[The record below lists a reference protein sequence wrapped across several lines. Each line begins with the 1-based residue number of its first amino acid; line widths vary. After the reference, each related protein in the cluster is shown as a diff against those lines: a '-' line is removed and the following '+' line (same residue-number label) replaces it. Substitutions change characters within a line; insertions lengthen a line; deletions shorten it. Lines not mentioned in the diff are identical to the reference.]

1 MRSKFISIFL
11 ILFFAKTVFGLTKV
25 GIGTIYISSKSNLET
40 NYSKIKDYDKPDKT
54 KTDIIP
60 IGELTFTSK
69 YNGAHIS
76 SGLGY
81 SEGAKGLFLN
91 YQNSFSNLGKFKVQI
106 AFDPFSKEWK
116 NPYLLNDNREK
127 TDVYNYSLNLELK
140 DIKNTNFLFKYKL
153 RYKDV
158 RKDGIEYSDLKRD
171 TIFKDFILGYSFK
184 TPIRGLI
191 LIPEVAFNTSKAKG
205 ESNSYYGYGLGFS
218 ALLFTRYN
226 KFIIKTN
233 FNQRFFQKTDPVFN
247 KTRKEDL
254 LSLFAV
260 FTFNEPIKIKNT
272 YFTITAGY
280 MIKNTNINFYK
291 ESKLFTGLIVGY
303 KF

>member
-1 MRSKFISIFL
+1 MLKRLLIISM
-11 ILFFAKTVFGLTKV
+11 ILFLAKSAIGEVKI
-25 GIGTIYISSKSNLET
+25 GIGSIYSSSKSNFAT
-40 NYSKIKDYDKPDKT
+40 NYSTINNYDKPDKT
-54 KTDIIP
+54 KTDFLP
-60 IGELTFTSK
+60 IGELSFTSK
-69 YNGAHIS
+69 YKGAQIN

-91 YQNSFSNLGKFKVQI
+91 YQNGFSNLGKFKVQI

-116 NPYLLNDNREK
+116 NPYLLNDNREE
-127 TDVYNYSLNLELK
+127 TDVYNYSLNLELSN
-140 DIKNTNFLFKYKL
+140 IKNTNFLFKYKL
-153 RYKDV
+153 SYKDV

-171 TIFKDFILGYSFK
+171 AIFKDFILGYSLK
-184 TPIRGLI
+184 THIRGLI

-272 YFTITAGY
+272 YLTLIAGY
-280 MIKNTNINFYK
+280 SIKDADIDFYD
-291 ESKLFTGLIVGY
+291 ESKLFTGFIIGY
-303 KF
+303 KL